1 MAEIQK
7 KLEILSNIQ
16 TILLYEAMYII
27 YKIKIAYKISLYNN
41 DQIKIKN
48 NDQNNPRNGDNQI
61 RNRLTLEDP

>member
-27 YKIKIAYKISLYNN
+27 YKI